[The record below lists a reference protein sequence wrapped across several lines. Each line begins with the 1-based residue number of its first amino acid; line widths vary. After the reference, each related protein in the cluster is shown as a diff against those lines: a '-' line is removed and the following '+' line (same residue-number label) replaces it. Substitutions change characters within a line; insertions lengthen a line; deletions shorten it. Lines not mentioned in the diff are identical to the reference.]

1 MVVGG
6 YTAPNYN
13 NNSLKVTV
21 VVILLFQDFILV
33 NEILLLISSQ
43 SVCLT

>member
-1 MVVGG
+1 MVVSG
-6 YTAPNYN
+6 YIAPNYN

>member
-1 MVVGG
+1 MVVSG

-21 VVILLFQDFILV
+21 VILLFHDFILV
-33 NEILLLISSQ
+33 NAILLLISSQ

>member
-1 MVVGG
+1 MVVSG

-33 NEILLLISSQ
+33 NAILLLISSQ

>member
-1 MVVGG
+1 MVVSG